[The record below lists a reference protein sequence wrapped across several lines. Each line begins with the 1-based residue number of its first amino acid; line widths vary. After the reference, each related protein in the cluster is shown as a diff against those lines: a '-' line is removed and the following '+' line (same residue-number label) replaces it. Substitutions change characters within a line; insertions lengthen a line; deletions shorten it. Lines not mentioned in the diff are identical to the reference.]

1 MAENKTVPEVGYGRP
16 PKETRFQPGHS
27 GNPRGRPSGTRNL
40 ETDLREE
47 LNEQI
52 SVRIGD
58 RSRTLWC
65 TNKPM
70 PLRLRHLACYATR
83 IVTGIPRHV
92 IRLTTLHAIF
102 ASVR

>member
-1 MAENKTVPEVGYGRP
+1 MAIADDFAAIAAGMR
-16 PKETRFQPGHS
+16 
-27 GNPRGRPSGTRNL
+27 RNAWKARKL
-40 ETDLREE
+40 VYFRCDA
-47 LNEQI
+47 
-52 SVRIGD
+52 
-58 RSRTLWC
+58 LWC